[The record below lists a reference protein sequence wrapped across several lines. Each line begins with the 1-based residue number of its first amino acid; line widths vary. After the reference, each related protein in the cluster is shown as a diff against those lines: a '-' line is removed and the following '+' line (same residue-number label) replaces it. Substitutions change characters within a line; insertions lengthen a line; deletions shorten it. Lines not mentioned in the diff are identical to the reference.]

1 MEVRACLHEGEG
13 PQIGEVTCGGSP
25 QLSCKRDQMEMRD
38 NMTGGLPP
46 PNWGP
51 PPPCKQ
57 ALNIPQRLHVSYM
70 SVRTT
75 EEKLKHLH
83 RIQC

>member
-1 MEVRACLHEGEG
+1 MEVRACLREGEG

-38 NMTGGLPP
+38 YMTGGLPP
-46 PNWGP
+46 P
-51 PPPCKQ
+51 PCKH

-83 RIQC
+83 IIQC